1 MRMRYSND
9 IRAFGPFVVQA
20 TCLLLSTEYIMTL
33 AQISMHYVRRDIN
46 YATALKYMLLVGVN
60 MFTAQQLLKQ
70 LEVCV

>member
-1 MRMRYSND
+1 
-9 IRAFGPFVVQA
+9 
-20 TCLLLSTEYIMTL
+20 MTL

-46 YATALKYMLLVGVN
+46 YATALKYMLLIGMN